1 MSIEKIIGL
10 LLFLFSTILILYFL
24 LKKNEP
30 FFNLRNVLVEHLSL
44 FKNCKSQYF
53 VFYFLP
59 LLLSVGLSLIVTVNI
74 NFFSHMGVVL
84 SVVLSMLL
92 ALMSIL
98 TNYDYSMFEN
108 ESQHKRAKMA
118 VKQTINA
125 ILFCCFIGI
134 IMLLLGFAVLAVDG
148 KDLSWIPFDVN
159 LCKILFSTF
168 TYYCLCVILLTLLLI
183 IKNISKI
190 IEVNMTIE
198 RKKK

>member
-10 LLFLFSTILILYFL
+10 LLFLFAAILILFFL

-30 FFNLRNVLVEHLSL
+30 FINLNKVILEHLSL

-59 LLLSVGLSLIVTVNI
+59 LILSIGLSLIVTVNV
-74 NFFSHMGVVL
+74 NFFAHMGVVL
-84 SVVLSMLL
+84 SIILSMLL

-98 TNYDYSMFEN
+98 TNYDYSIIEN
-108 ESQHKRAKMA
+108 EKQHEKAKLA

-125 ILFCCFIGI
+125 ILFCCFLGMT
-134 IMLLLGFAVLAVDG
+134 MLILGFAVIAVDG
-148 KDLSWIPFDVN
+148 KDLSWIPFDVK
-159 LCKILFSTF
+159 LCKIMFSIF

-190 IEVNMTIE
+190 IEVNMTIG